1 MSKLSQEHKAI
12 LDKQVADWTKEL
24 RHLASQIAA
33 AKGVNCAVVLI
44 TGDDEDYGDVAPELI
59 LEDALRV
66 NPYGWPAGFS
76 IDLLNPSD

>member
-1 MSKLSQEHKAI
+1 MSQLSQEHKAV

-33 AKGVNCAVVLI
+33 AKGVNCALVLI
-44 TGDDEDYGDVAPELI
+44 AGNDDDYANGVPELI

-76 IDLLNPSD
+76 IDLLNPSA